1 MGNSTAKR
9 IAEAIRQEI
18 ADGRHR
24 PGMALPSVAA
34 LRKRFGAGDF
44 AVRHALHTLRDEG
57 LVSVTKHVGA
67 VVSAKAA
74 FRWKGHVALVHSSVS
89 GSYYTMRFSIR
100 LLRRLEADGWTTHP
114 VFLEAQPD
122 GWLNTELL
130 MRHVA
135 DGLSF
140 AIVSS
145 EFRQI
150 VEILDRAAVPYV
162 VVNGYA
168 RDFPNARA
176 VIRESASGCYAD
188 LIRALKERGLKTIH
202 EFDFNRRMDRSF
214 KGQLTT
220 AGIRLRST
228 LCKWDNEREN
238 LLGEVRECGYRAVSD
253 FLADS
258 ANRAHLPDV
267 ILFDDDYL
275 AGGGIAAIMKA
286 GLRIPGDIHVVTHSN
301 KGNEAVLGFSL
312 ARIENDPV
320 ASADTVADYVLAQL
334 DGRSVAVPRM
344 KLRYV
349 PGESL

>member
-1 MGNSTAKR
+1 MNRCLSAI
-9 IAEAIRQEI
+9 IAESLREELL
-18 ADGRHR
+18 DGRYR
-24 PGMALPSVAA
+24 VGERLPDVDA
-34 LRKRFGAGDF
+34 LRTRFGAGEF

-74 FRWKGHVALVHSSVS
+74 FAWKGHVALVHSSVS

-114 VFLEAQPD
+114 IFLEAQPD

-188 LIRALKERGLKTIH
+188 P
-202 EFDFNRRMDRSF
+202 
-214 KGQLTT
+214 
-220 AGIRLRST
+220 RLEGT
-228 LCKWDNEREN
+228 WIKN
-238 LLGEVRECGYRAVSD
+238 
-253 FLADS
+253 
-258 ANRAHLPDV
+258 HP
-267 ILFDDDYL
+267 
-275 AGGGIAAIMKA
+275 
-286 GLRIPGDIHVVTHSN
+286 
-301 KGNEAVLGFSL
+301 
-312 ARIENDPV
+312 
-320 ASADTVADYVLAQL
+320 
-334 DGRSVAVPRM
+334 
-344 KLRYV
+344 
-349 PGESL
+349 